1 MAWRLTERGQR
12 CEPIP
17 GVPWRDM
24 TDEEF
29 ETAAALIAEQFPGQP
44 GALADSGFFEYVKSP
59 PEKAKGQEV

>member
-29 ETAAALIAEQFPGQP
+29 AAAAAETDAQFPDQP
-44 GALADSGFFEYVKSP
+44 GALAGSGFFEYVKP
-59 PEKAKGQEV
+59 QPEKAKGQEV